1 MIIVKLEVIK
11 NINENG
17 YEESKEDLTYK
28 NKKLINND
36 LYLKNKR
43 ILTLRVGY
51 RSSKSECN
59 LCTIYPTANP
69 NINVLLWEVAHIIEA
84 VHDYSVSAQC
94 HI

>member
-1 MIIVKLEVIK
+1 MITIKLEVFK
-11 NINENG
+11 DINENG

-59 LCTIYPTANP
+59 LW
-69 NINVLLWEVAHIIEA
+69 NINPATNTNKIVLLRETVHIIEA

-94 HI
+94 RI